1 MAKRKAAPRTK
12 KAAKKAKKAAPKRAA
27 RKAAPKKAAARK
39 PVRRKTSKVAKKAAT
54 PAARRAGAKK
64 LTKLKNLKKL
74 KKKVAATK
82 PAARKPKTA
91 LKATAR
97 KPAPKQVVR
106 PAVRPALTKSPAF
119 AKTSA
124 AKSANKQPVERK
136 APSLDRAR
144 RVVMDDDIVLSPP
157 STLDMNRSASA
168 AKSGARA
175 MHDRIEK
182 HHETSPAMT
191 AGDVDADWE
200 QAYSSG
206 DEAPGGDN
214 MTPDQDVVDE
224 IGAALGVEY
233 DDDEE
238 LQGGAEI
245 SERDAHRWD
254 DEDS

>member
-64 LTKLKNLKKL
+64 LKNLKKLKKL

-157 STLDMNRSASA
+157 STLDMDRSASA

>member
-1 MAKRKAAPRTK
+1 MAKRKAVRRTK
-12 KAAKKAKKAAPKRAA
+12 KAAKTA
-27 RKAAPKKAAARK
+27 RKAAPRKAAPKPSRKKTAARK
-39 PVRRKTSKVAKKAAT
+39 PAAARASKAAK
-54 PAARRAGAKK
+54 RGA
-64 LTKLKNLKKL
+64 
-74 KKKVAATK
+74 
-82 PAARKPKTA
+82 
-91 LKATAR
+91 
-97 KPAPKQVVR
+97 KPAPRRVAAKKRVASKNVATRKVVAKAAAPKSKRKAVASRPAVR
-106 PAVRPALTKSPAF
+106 PAVRPLLEKTPAF

-124 AKSANKQPVERK
+124 KKADKQTVERK
-136 APSLDRAR
+136 APALNRAR
-144 RVVMDDDIVLSPP
+144 RVILDDDVVVSPP
-157 STLDMNRSASA
+157 SSLDMDRTPSA
-168 AKSGARA
+168 ARSGGRA
-175 MHDRIEK
+175 LHDRIEK

-245 SERDAHRWD
+245 SERDEHRWD
-254 DEDS
+254 EDE

>member
-1 MAKRKAAPRTK
+1 MAKRKAAPRAK
-12 KAAKKAKKAAPKRAA
+12 KAAKKAKKAAPKKAA

-39 PVRRKTSKVAKKAAT
+39 PAPRKASKAAKKAAK
-54 PAARRAGAKK
+54 PAARRAGSKKKAAAKK
-64 LTKLKNLKKL
+64 P
-74 KKKVAATK
+74 V
-82 PAARKPKTA
+82 ARKPKTA
-91 LKATAR
+91 LKAGAR

-106 PAVRPALTKSPAF
+106 PAVRPVITKSPAF

-136 APSLDRAR
+136 APSLNRAR
-144 RVVMDDDIVLSPP
+144 RVVLDDDIVISPP
-157 STLDMNRSASA
+157 STLDMDRRPSA
-168 AKSGARA
+168 AKSGGRA
-175 MHDRIEK
+175 LHDRIER
-182 HHETSPAMT
+182 HHDTSPALT

-200 QAYSSG
+200 SAESVG
-206 DEAPGGDN
+206 DEAAGGDN

-245 SERDAHRWD
+245 SERDEHRWD